1 MTTTSTARLAAYE
14 RRYRDLARQLS
25 EIGWIASGS
34 VALRHERC
42 SKASCACRSDP
53 ARLHGPYWHFTAKV
67 NGRTVNKRLSEQ
79 EARLYEQW
87 IANDRAVRALLAEM
101 RAIALEAQALIL
113 TEEAS
118 KPARQ
123 GPSAASPEIRRPASR
138 RSG

>member
-1 MTTTSTARLAAYE
+1 MAR
-14 RRYRDLARQLS
+14 
-25 EIGWIASGS
+25 ASYLGRGQDRS
-34 VALRHERC
+34 PGRPDRLQRC
-42 SKASCACRSDP
+42 NSAVRP
-53 ARLHGPYWHFTAKV
+53 KV

-79 EARLYEQW
+79 QARLYEQW
-87 IANDRAVRALLAEM
+87 IANDRAVRALLADM